1 LSAADSDA
9 ALELGPAELDALR
22 RDKQPHAILDV
33 REAWELDICKI
44 EGSMNLPLGTLP
56 QNLAQIPQTAPLV
69 VMCHHGGR
77 SMQAVM
83 WLRAQGYANAVN
95 LRGGIHEW
103 ARQVEP
109 TMATY

>member
-1 LSAADSDA
+1 MTSATSEA
-9 ALELGPAELDALR
+9 ALELGPPELDAMR
-22 RDKQPHAILDV
+22 RENRPHAVLDV
-33 REAWELDICKI
+33 REPWELDICRI
-44 EGSMNLPLGTLP
+44 AGSLAVPLGALP
-56 QNLAQIPQTAPLV
+56 QALAQLPRSEPLV

-109 TMATY
+109 AMATY